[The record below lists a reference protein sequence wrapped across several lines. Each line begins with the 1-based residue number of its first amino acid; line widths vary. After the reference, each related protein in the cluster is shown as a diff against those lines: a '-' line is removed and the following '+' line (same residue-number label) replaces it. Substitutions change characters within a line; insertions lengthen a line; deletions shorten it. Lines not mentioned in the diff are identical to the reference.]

1 MRRTAL
7 DCGAM
12 SAFRG
17 VADITARGDSGRS
30 VANDPNRTSTRSKFE
45 ARLHRGVVAKC

>member
-1 MRRTAL
+1 MRRTVL

-17 VADITARGDSGRS
+17 GADIAARRDSTRS
-30 VANDPNRTSTRSKFE
+30 VANDPKRKSKGVTQRTS
-45 ARLHRGVVAKC
+45 AQ

>member
-17 VADITARGDSGRS
+17 GADIAARGDSTRS
-30 VANDPNRTSTRSKFE
+30 VANDPSETSLAEFALMHHDAAQLR
-45 ARLHRGVVAKC
+45 V